1 MSNDQWAARKGYERH
16 LAGSDANGYLFQN
29 KTPNAKQL
37 DSLRADAYAMIT
49 RRMASKTATDA
60 PFLLSLEYRLVE
72 ILRQYEVAIK
82 RGELELVVSTV
93 NQLLTLIPSEVATDV
108 SLGAEGARIQ
118 RGTTSG

>member
-1 MSNDQWAARKGYERH
+1 MTDDEWAERKGYDKF
-16 LAGSDANGYLFQN
+16 LVGSDANAYLSKN

-37 DSLRADAYAMIT
+37 GALRADSYAMIT
-49 RRMASKTATDA
+49 RRMASKIATDA

-72 ILRQYEVAIK
+72 ILRQYEIAIK

-108 SLGAEGARIQ
+108 SLSAEGARIQ